1 MRVGVL
7 ALQGDVEAHRRA
19 LEALDVEVVE
29 VRLPEHLVGIEGLV
43 LPGGESTTLS
53 LLLGSSGLHGPLREL
68 IDGGLPVFG
77 TCAGMILL
85 ATKVLDGRADQVGFD
100 AMELAVRRNGFGR
113 QVASFEADLD
123 VEGLDGPFR
132 GVFIRA
138 PLVESVGAE
147 VEVLATVIGPDGGAH
162 PVLCRDGRV
171 LAAAFHPE
179 LTDDPNVHRLFLD
192 QVEAAAT
199 ASTREV

>member
-19 LEALDVEVVE
+19 LEALGVEVVE
-29 VRLPEHLVGIEGLV
+29 VRRPDHLQGLDGIV

-53 LLLGSSGLHGPLREL
+53 LLLDSSGLREPVARL
-68 IDGGLPVFG
+68 VDGGLPVFG

-100 AMELAVRRNGFGR
+100 AIELTVRRNGFGR
-113 QVASFEADLD
+113 QIASFEADLD
-123 VEGLDGPFR
+123 VIGLDEPFR

-138 PLVESVGAE
+138 PLVEAVGVE
-147 VEVLATVIGPDGGAH
+147 VEVLASVVGPDGGAH

-171 LAAAFHPE
+171 LTSAFHPE
-179 LTDDPNVHRLFLD
+179 LTDDPSVHRLFLD
-192 QVEAAAT
+192 LVEAA
-199 ASTREV
+199 SSDHGEV

>member
-29 VRLPEHLVGIEGLV
+29 VRLPKQLEGLDGLV
-43 LPGGESTTLS
+43 IPGGESTTLS
-53 LLLGSSGLHGPLREL
+53 LLLGSSGLREPLDRL
-68 IDGGLPVFG
+68 LADGLPVLG

-100 AMELAVRRNGFGR
+100 AIELTVRRNGFGR

-123 VEGLDGPFR
+123 VTGLDEPFR

-138 PLVESVGAE
+138 PLVEAVGAE
-147 VEVLATVIGPDGGAH
+147 VEVLAVVVGPDGGSH

-171 LAAAFHPE
+171 LASAFHPE
-179 LTDDPNVHRLFLD
+179 LTDDPSVHRLFLD
-192 QVEAAAT
+192 LVEAAAN
-199 ASTREV
+199 SDDGEV

>member
-19 LEALDVEVVE
+19 LEALGVEVVE
-29 VRLPEHLVGIEGLV
+29 VRLPTQLDGLDGLV

-53 LLLGSSGLHGPLREL
+53 LLLGSSGLREPLAEL
-68 IDGGLPVFG
+68 IDDGLPVFG

-85 ATKVLDGRADQVGFD
+85 ATKVLDGRADQVGFE
-100 AMELAVRRNGFGR
+100 AIELTVRRNGFGR

-123 VEGLDGPFR
+123 VAGVDGGFR

-138 PLVESVGAE
+138 PLVEAVGAE
-147 VEVLATVIGPDGGAH
+147 VEVLASVIGPDGGAH

-171 LAAAFHPE
+171 LASAFHPE
-179 LTDDPNVHRLFLD
+179 LTDDPSVHRLFLD
-192 QVEAAAT
+192 VVEAAA
-199 ASTREV
+199 SSDHGEV